1 MIRFI
6 LVLALS
12 LTSLTEVIG
21 QKTETFHDT
30 YGLQGQLKY
39 LGSLSDTAL
48 PKNGPFELQWREIEN
63 NLISS
68 YYTKGNLKNHQPTGA
83 WTWEEASWKQK
94 INVGSTISPN
104 YQTAGKRAKWSG
116 KFLNGLQDG
125 KWIYNLD
132 SIALNGQVKQKLLR
146 IELVYK
152 EGKPM
157 GNFKLEEFG
166 TTLPIIVVGQT
177 VNGLANGT
185 WKYTYKK
192 TNGTAYSEERVYRE
206 GLLLETKI
214 LDGTQK
220 STIEFKDN
228 QQYFL
233 EANKAQLPFQ
243 IGSIQFDMDNAQDS
257 MSEWLKAQLTLR
269 FQTGW
274 SLAHFPHEVHFFTPM
289 YKRLKYP
296 LSETE
301 NENKQLIQQEILSQN
316 EKINGVLV
324 DHMEIHRTR
333 NTTLDTT
340 VSYLELLSNR
350 LSIIDSFMLTTENE
364 LFFYQTRETSQFK
377 SLTKKLEHIGI
388 GKSTTVDSLVVTL
401 SNNSLSDSSA
411 NIFASLKDLL
421 AVHANQ
427 LPTYIQVVEDAHLS
441 VKQEAELQEMEE
453 KILEKLALQQQF
465 YASTTGLNHTIKSR
479 WIEKEIPLNLQK
491 YAQTDSFQ
499 AAKVI
504 GLQVMVLLDSL
515 QAWQNQTTHLDR
527 ADSTFKATYTLL
539 AYNPYTGANDITMVV
554 KKRFLATITSQ
565 IWPYLMADLEATKNW
580 NEWSIKWNKA
590 WDYYNY
596 FLQFVS
602 MDDKDSKRVEKKV
615 RKEKKVERM
624 LKTIDHHL
632 EDLHK

>member
-12 LTSLTEVIG
+12 LAALTEVIG

-39 LGSLSDTAL
+39 LGTMSDTAL
-48 PKNGPFELQWREIEN
+48 PKNGPFELQWREIDN
-63 NLISS
+63 NLITS
-68 YYTKGNLKNHQPTGA
+68 YYTKGNLKNHQPTGF
-83 WTWEEASWKQK
+83 WTWEEASWKQQ

-125 KWIYNLD
+125 KWVYTLD

-152 EGKPM
+152 DGKPM
-157 GNFKLEEFG
+157 GSFKLEEFG
-166 TTLPIIVVGQT
+166 TTSPIVVVGQT
-177 VNGLANGT
+177 ANGLANGT

-192 TNGTAYSEERVYRE
+192 TNGASYSEERVYKE
-206 GLLLETKI
+206 GLLLETKMQ
-214 LDGTQK
+214 DGTQK
-220 STIEFKDN
+220 STVEFKDN
-228 QQYFL
+228 KQYFS
-233 EANKAQLPFQ
+233 ATNKAQLPFQ
-243 IGSIQFDMDNAQDS
+243 IGSLQFDMDNAQDS

-274 SLAHFPHEVHFFTPM
+274 KLAHFPHEVHFFTPM
-289 YKRLKYP
+289 YKRLQYP

-301 NENKQLIQQEILSQN
+301 KENKQLIQQEILSQN
-316 EKINGVLV
+316 EKINRVLV

-350 LSIIDSFMLTTENE
+350 LSIIDSFMLNTENE

-377 SLTKKLEHIGI
+377 RLTKKLEHTGI

-401 SNNSLSDSSA
+401 PNNSLSDSSA
-411 NIFASLKDLL
+411 NIFASLKNLL

-441 VKQEAELQEMEE
+441 VKQEAELQELEE

-465 YASTTGLNHTIKSR
+465 YASATGLNYTIKNR

-554 KKRFLATITSQ
+554 KKRFLATITNQ
-565 IWPYLMADLEATKNW
+565 IWPYLVADLEATKNW

-596 FLQFVS
+596 FLQFAS
-602 MDDKDSKRVEKKV
+602 MDDKNSKRVEKKV

-624 LKTIDHHL
+624 LKTIDHHI